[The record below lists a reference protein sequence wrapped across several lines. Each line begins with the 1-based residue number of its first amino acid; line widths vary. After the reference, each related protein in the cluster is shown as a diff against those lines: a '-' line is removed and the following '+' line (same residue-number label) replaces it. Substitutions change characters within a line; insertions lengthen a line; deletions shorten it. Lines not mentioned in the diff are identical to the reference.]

1 MGTDPVALQQRWQD
15 VTLATAE
22 PWYRTTLAFDN
33 GRLAE
38 IDAVLDGQPHEPTS
52 EFEFSKELAVAAGK
66 DPEMLRAVLDVAGV
80 LVLPEEVYG
89 RPGVSEKA
97 AELGN
102 GWRSEQLPGPSRDE
116 LVALGAS
123 RA

>member
-1 MGTDPVALQQRWQD
+1 M
-15 VTLATAE
+15 TLATAE

-38 IDAVLDGQPHEPTS
+38 IDAMLDGHPHEPTS
-52 EFEFSKELAVAAGK
+52 EFEIGKKLATAAGK

-80 LVLPEEVYG
+80 LALPEEVYG
-89 RPGVSEKA
+89 QPGVFERVV
-97 AELGN
+97 ELGS
-102 GWRSEQLPGPSRDE
+102 GWRNEQLPGPSRDE

-123 RA
+123 KT